1 MAKQETEGAEEG
13 KKMGGLKVVRRSRFK
28 PRSSKAA
35 GIIKVAVIGLGRIGI
50 ETAALI
56 YKKDGYELVG
66 LVDISPDLIGRD
78 LSDLAELD
86 GRTGI
91 EVVKEIGRVHPTPD
105 VAILTTA
112 STLPSVFPTLKELI
126 LAGINV
132 VTSCEELIFPWL
144 NSPEM
149 ADELDELCR
158 RNGTIVYATGVNP
171 GFVMDR
177 LPAFLAQVCQ
187 EVSRIEVI
195 RVVNA
200 STRRRALQAKI
211 GSGLTAGEF
220 IERIS
225 RGEGGHAGLS
235 ESLAYLAWRLGLE
248 VDEIEE
254 EISPVIARREVKTE
268 FFNVPPGRVI
278 GVRQRATGRYKKGN
292 EPIRL
297 RLEMYLDA
305 ENPRDEVKIEGI
317 PPLHLRIEGGTPG
330 DQATSAIL
338 VNSISFLSE
347 MEAGLKV

>member
-1 MAKQETEGAEEG
+1 
-13 KKMGGLKVVRRSRFK
+13 MGGLKVIRKSRFK
-28 PRSSKAA
+28 PRRSERV
-35 GIIKVAVIGLGRIGI
+35 GITKVAVIGLGRIGI

-66 LVDISPDLIGRD
+66 LVDISPQLIGRD
-78 LSDLAELD
+78 LSELAGLN

-91 EVVKEIGRVHPTPD
+91 KVVGEIGKVHPTPD
-105 VAILTTA
+105 VAILTTS

-144 NSPEM
+144 DSPEM

-158 RNGTIVYATGVNP
+158 QNGTVVYATGVNP

-177 LPAFLAQVCQ
+177 LPVFLAQVCQ
-187 EVSRIEVI
+187 EISRVEVI

-211 GSGLTAGEF
+211 GSGLTAEEF
-220 IERIS
+220 LERVS

-235 ESLAYLAWRLGLE
+235 ESLAYLAWRLALD

-254 EISPVIARREVKTE
+254 EISPVIAQRGIKTE
-268 FFNVPPGRVI
+268 FFDVPPGRVI
-278 GVRQRATGRYKKGN
+278 GVRQTATGRDRKGN
-292 EPIRL
+292 ELTRL
-297 RLEMYLDA
+297 HLEMYLEADD
-305 ENPRDEVKIEGI
+305 PRDEVKIEGI
-317 PPLHLRIEGGTPG
+317 PPMHFRIEGGTPG

-338 VNSISFLSE
+338 VNSIPFLSG
-347 MEAGLKV
+347 MEAGLRA

>member
-1 MAKQETEGAEEG
+1 
-13 KKMGGLKVVRRSRFK
+13 MGGLKIVRRTEFK
-28 PRSSKAA
+28 LRAHETPD
-35 GIIKVAVIGLGRIGI
+35 IIKVAVIGLGRIGI

-56 YKKDGYELVG
+56 YKREEYELVG

-78 LSDLAELD
+78 LSELAELD
-86 GRTGI
+86 EMTGI
-91 EVVKEIGRVHPTPD
+91 KVVEEIGRVHPAPD
-105 VAILTTA
+105 AAILTTS

-132 VTSCEELIFPWL
+132 VTSCEEMIFPWL

-158 RNGTIVYATGVNP
+158 RNGAIVYATGVNP

-187 EVSRIEVI
+187 EIKRVEVT
-195 RVVNA
+195 RVVDA

-211 GSGLTAGEF
+211 GSGLTVEEF
-220 IERIS
+220 EERIS

-235 ESLAYLAWRLGLE
+235 ESLAYLARKLDLD

-254 EISPVIARREVKTE
+254 EISPVIAQREIKTD
-268 FFNVPPGRVI
+268 FFDVPPGRVI
-278 GVRQRATGRYKKGN
+278 GVRQIATGRDKKGG
-292 EPIRL
+292 ELVKL

-305 ENPRDEVKIEGI
+305 DDPRDEVRIEGV
-317 PPLHLRIEGGTPG
+317 PPLHFRIEGGTPG

-338 VNSISFLSE
+338 VNSIPLLSG
-347 MEAGLKV
+347 MEAGLRA

>member
-1 MAKQETEGAEEG
+1 
-13 KKMGGLKVVRRSRFK
+13 MGGLKIVRRTEFK
-28 PRSSKAA
+28 LRAHETPD
-35 GIIKVAVIGLGRIGI
+35 IIKVAVIGLGRIGI

-56 YKKDGYELVG
+56 YKREEYELVG

-78 LSDLAELD
+78 LSELAELD
-86 GRTGI
+86 EMTGI
-91 EVVKEIGRVHPTPD
+91 KVVEEIGRVHPAPD
-105 VAILTTA
+105 AAILTTS

-132 VTSCEELIFPWL
+132 VTSCEEMIFPWL

-158 RNGTIVYATGVNP
+158 RNGAIVYATGVNP

-187 EVSRIEVI
+187 EIKRVEVT
-195 RVVNA
+195 RVVDA

-211 GSGLTAGEF
+211 GSGLTVEEF
-220 IERIS
+220 EERIS

-235 ESLAYLAWRLGLE
+235 ESLAYLARKLDLD

-254 EISPVIARREVKTE
+254 EISPVIAQREIKTD
-268 FFNVPPGRVI
+268 FFDVPPGRVI
-278 GVRQRATGRYKKGN
+278 GVRQIATGRDKKGG
-292 EPIRL
+292 EPVKL

-305 ENPRDEVKIEGI
+305 DDPRDEVRIEGV
-317 PPLHLRIEGGTPG
+317 PPLHFRIEGGTPG

-338 VNSISFLSE
+338 VNSIPLLSG
-347 MEAGLKV
+347 MEAGLRA